1 MVRKIA
7 GKTEA
12 NPANSGWPCDPNQTA
27 KPIANPAAK
36 PRESKTGILTL
47 FLPRGA
53 ALSEKHTIIDNDMR
67 ITIET
72 KAET

>member
-7 GKTEA
+7 GNTEA
-12 NPANSGWPCDPNQTA
+12 NPANSGWPCDPNHTA

-53 ALSEKHTIIDNDMR
+53 ALSEKHTKIDNDMR
-67 ITIET
+67 IIIET
-72 KAET
+72 KAEA